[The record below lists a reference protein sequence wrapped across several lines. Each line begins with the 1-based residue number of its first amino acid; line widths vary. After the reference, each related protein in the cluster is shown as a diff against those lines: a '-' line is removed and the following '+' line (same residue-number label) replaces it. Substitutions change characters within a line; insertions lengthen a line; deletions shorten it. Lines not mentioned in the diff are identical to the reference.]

1 MTRVKRG
8 TIAHKRRKKIIRQAK
23 GFKWGRKSKYKLAKD
38 ALKHAWTHAYKD
50 RKRKKRDF
58 RQLWQIKI
66 NAACRAEGVTYS
78 QFINKL
84 KKAKIEIDRKILAQL
99 AEKEPEV
106 FKKILKKLKES
117 S

>member
-8 TIAHKRRKKIIRQAK
+8 IMAHKRRKKVIKQAK
-23 GFKWGRKSKYKLAKD
+23 GYKWGRKSKYRLAKD
-38 ALKHAWTHAYKD
+38 AVKHALTHAYRD

-58 RQLWQIKI
+58 RRLWQIKI
-66 NAACRAEGVTYS
+66 NAAAREHGLTYS

-99 AEKEPEV
+99 AEKQPEV
-106 FKKILKKLKES
+106 FAKIIEKIK
-117 S
+117 

>member
-8 TIAHKRRKKIIRQAK
+8 VMAHKRRKKIIKQAK

-38 ALKHAWTHAYKD
+38 ALKHAWVHAYVD
-50 RKRKKRDF
+50 RKKKKRNF

-66 NAACRAEGVTYS
+66 NAASRAQGLTYS

-99 AEKEPEV
+99 AEKQPDV
-106 FKKILKKLKES
+106 FEKIVEKIK
-117 S
+117 

>member
-8 TIAHKRRKKIIRQAK
+8 VAAHKRRQKVIKQAK

-38 ALKHAWTHAYKD
+38 ALRHAWLHAYRD

-58 RQLWQIKI
+58 RRLWQIKI
-66 NAACRAEGVTYS
+66 NAACRQHGLTYS

-99 AEKEPEV
+99 AEKEPAV
-106 FKKILKKLKES
+106 FKKIIDKIK
-117 S
+117 

>member
-8 TIAHKRRKKIIRQAK
+8 TIANKRRKKILKLAK

-38 ALKHAWTHAYKD
+38 ALKHAWTYAYID

-58 RQLWQIKI
+58 RRLWQIKI
-66 NAACRAEGVTYS
+66 NAGSRENGITYS

-84 KKAKIEIDRKILAQL
+84 KKASIELDRKILAHL
-99 AEKEPEV
+99 AEKQIEV
-106 FKKILKKLKES
+106 FKTIVEKIK
-117 S
+117 